1 MKTLVRRIKISAIT
15 VIVVMLIAAIGSFML
30 VRPLLPSDSYSVTA
44 TLDGSPIDAKLYK
57 LFPFGSY
64 YVHFTGDPAARYNWF
79 GVAFGR
85 ESVFIP
91 IGLRTSPW
99 GHDYIHFD
107 QDKGVVVTSGKMED
121 NWKIEFTD
129 SGVIF
134 QNDSTRIELAN

>member
-1 MKTLVRRIKISAIT
+1 MKNLVRRIKISAIT
-15 VIVVMLIAAIGSFML
+15 VVALLLIAAIGLFML

-44 TLDGSPIDAKLYK
+44 TFDGSPVDAELYK

-64 YVHFTGDPAARYNWF
+64 YIHLTGYPAALHNWF

-91 IGLRTSPW
+91 IGLRKSPW
-99 GHDYIHFD
+99 GFNYIHSD
-107 QDKGVVVTSGKMED
+107 QDKGVVLTSGKMED
-121 NWKIEFTD
+121 NWKIEFKD

-134 QNDSTRIELAN
+134 QNDSTRIELTN